1 VIIREQSGFRLCWD
15 AMILILVL
23 ASCILVPYQL
33 AFVHSTPAVHNG
45 LMFAISLVFLV
56 DIGLN
61 FITSYR
67 LAGSEVLDTKAIRR
81 HYLQTHFGV
90 DLIANLPLGMLLWLA
105 GDPQWGPF
113 SAVLWVR
120 LLTLLRLSRFFVI
133 LRRWEALSWTHPGY
147 LRVFKYM
154 GIILVITHCIACL
167 WFALAYVDGFPADSW
182 VIAAG
187 IESTDP
193 VSQYVRSLYWTIT
206 TMTTVGYGDI
216 SPGRTAEYV
225 LAMVI
230 MLMGAS
236 LYAFVIGGVASLLS
250 NLQAARNSHWEH
262 METVE
267 QYLRARRIP
276 VHLTNKVHNY
286 YEYLWERHKGL
297 NEQGLLRDLP
307 ESLRL
312 DIMLHLARDVLAKVP
327 LFQHS
332 APPLRDALLMALTPA
347 TYAPGNAIVREGDS
361 GDSIVFITSGEGEI
375 IAGEDETSHGTLGPG
390 DYFGY
395 LSLTLQE
402 QRSGGVRARDYC
414 EVLILDKA
422 DYERISA
429 EYPAFREVMKTI
441 SAEQS
446 EMASKLLLAGVVL

>member
-1 VIIREQSGFRLCWD
+1 
-15 AMILILVL
+15 MILILVL

-33 AFVHSTPAVHNG
+33 AFVHLTPTVHNG
-45 LMFAISLVFLV
+45 LMFAISLLFLV

-67 LAGSEVLDTKAIRR
+67 REGSEVLDPKAIRR
-81 HYLQTHFGV
+81 HYLQTHFSV

-120 LLTLLRLSRFFVI
+120 LLTLLRLRRFFVI

-154 GIILVITHCIACL
+154 GVILVITHCIACL
-167 WFALAYVDGFPADSW
+167 WFALAYVADFPADSW

-187 IESTDP
+187 IENSDP
-193 VSQYVRSLYWTIT
+193 ISQYVRSLYWTIT

-216 SPGRTAEYV
+216 SPGRTAEYL
-225 LAMVI
+225 LAMLI

-262 METVE
+262 MESVE

-297 NEQGLLRDLP
+297 NEQGLLQDLP

-312 DIMLHLARDVLAKVP
+312 AIMLHLARDVLAQVP

-332 APPLRDALLMALTPA
+332 SPALRDALLMALRPA
-347 TYAPGNAIVREGDS
+347 TYAPGNAIVREGDI
-361 GDSIVFITSGEGEI
+361 GKSIVFITSGEAEI
-375 IAGEDETSHGTLGPG
+375 IAGEDATSHGRLGPG

-395 LSLTLQE
+395 LSLALQE
-402 QRSGGVRARDYC
+402 QRSGGVRAHDYC

-422 DYERISA
+422 DYDRISA
-429 EYPAFREVMKTI
+429 EYPAFREVMKKI

-446 EMASKLLLAGVVL
+446 EMASRLLLAGVVL

>member
-1 VIIREQSGFRLCWD
+1 
-15 AMILILVL
+15 MILALVL
-23 ASCILVPYQL
+23 VSCILVPYQL
-33 AFVHSTPAVHNG
+33 AFIHSTPAVHNG
-45 LMFAISLVFLV
+45 LMFAVSLIFLV

-67 LAGSEVLDTKAIRR
+67 MAGSEVLDPKAIR
-81 HYLQTHFGV
+81 HNYLRSHFAV
-90 DLIANLPLGMLLWLA
+90 DLIANLPLGMVLWLA

-133 LRRWEALSWTHPGY
+133 LRRWESLSWTHPGY
-147 LRVFKYM
+147 LRVLKYM
-154 GIILVITHCIACL
+154 GVILVITHCIACL
-167 WFALAYVDGFPADSW
+167 WFALAYVDGFPAGSW
-182 VIAAG
+182 VIAAS
-187 IESTDP
+187 IEHAEP
-193 VSQYVRSLYWTIT
+193 VTQYVRSLYWTIT

-216 SPGRTAEYV
+216 SPGRTAEYLV
-225 LAMVI
+225 AIVV

-236 LYAFVIGGVASLLS
+236 LYAFIIGGVASLLS
-250 NLQAARNSHWEH
+250 NLHAAKNGHWEH
-262 METVE
+262 MESVE

-276 VHLTNKVHNY
+276 VHLTNRVHNY

-297 NEQGLLRDLP
+297 NEQSLLRDLP

-312 DIMLHLARDVLAKVP
+312 DIMLHLARDVLDKVP

-332 APPLRDALLMALTPA
+332 SPALRDALLMALTPA
-347 TYAPGNAIVREGDS
+347 TYAPGNAIVREGDI
-361 GDSIVFITSGEGEI
+361 GKSIVFMTSGEAEI
-375 IAGEDETSHGTLGPG
+375 IAGEDGTHHGTLGPG

-422 DYERISA
+422 DYDRISA
-429 EYPAFREVMKTI
+429 EYPAFREVIKKI
-441 SAEQS
+441 SADQS
-446 EMASKLLLAGVVL
+446 EMASQLLLAGVVL